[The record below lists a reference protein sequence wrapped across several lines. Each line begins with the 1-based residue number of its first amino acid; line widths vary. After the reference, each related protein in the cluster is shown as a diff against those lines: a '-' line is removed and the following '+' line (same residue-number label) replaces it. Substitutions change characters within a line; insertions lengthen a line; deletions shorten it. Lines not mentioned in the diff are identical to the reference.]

1 MPLSIDELF
10 LSKSVFMT
18 EEKRST
24 ILIVDDEP
32 NNVELLEALLFVD
45 YEIMTASGGQEALDT
60 INKENLDLVLL
71 DIMMPEITG
80 YEVCE
85 HIKSSKKTQFL
96 PVIMVSAL
104 TEREDRIKSIEAG
117 ADDFLSKPVDRLE
130 LTTRV
135 KSLIRIKQLQDSL
148 VSERDQLEMQNK
160 VRSIMTNIVPT
171 LLASIPMEQ
180 KKIIVHQMVD
190 MVETIIKGTK
200 QSYVAELNT
209 ISDAAQL
216 CCDTMNQLGGSYY
229 VERTDDEDVCLIKA
243 QGCPWG
249 KVEARLNPI
258 MCNLTT
264 GVFMR
269 IINQFFPN
277 SNIKVQK
284 TLGNGD
290 QYCHFEI
297 RKA

>member
-1 MPLSIDELF
+1 
-10 LSKSVFMT
+10 MT

-45 YEIMTASGGQEALDT
+45 YEIMTASGGQEALDI

-71 DIMMPEITG
+71 DVMMPEITG

-85 HIKSSKKTQFL
+85 HIKSSIKTQFL
-96 PVIMVSAL
+96 PVIMVTAL
-104 TEREDRIKSIEAG
+104 TEREDRIKGIEAG

-130 LTTRV
+130 LNTRV
-135 KSLIRIKQLQDSL
+135 RSLIRIKQLQDSL
-148 VSERDQLEMQNK
+148 VSERDQLEMQNE

-171 LLASIPMEQ
+171 LLANIPMEQ

-200 QSYVAELNT
+200 QGYVAELNS

-229 VERTDDEDVCLIKA
+229 IDRTDDEDICLIKA
-243 QGCPWG
+243 RKCLWG
-249 KVEARLNPI
+249 KVEAHLNPI

-277 SNIKVQK
+277 SNVKVQK

-297 RKA
+297 LKALKK